1 MRCYINFSVVLIKL
15 ELSEW
20 IVLDCCTTD
29 SLIPLLVTKLELL
42 HSELLDSLLCIVLF
56 ALFVCSTSALL
67 ELLHSELLDS
77 TLCIVLVVL
86 LVCSTSA
93 LSCWRGLYCQL
104 TTGPVS
110 ETEDS
115 DIELK
120 GWKELVEWLCC
131 ILLLECCIMLLKF
144 CWFSVMVDWLL
155 LCCREFVLM
164 EVCMDWMLHKL
175 LEGWS

>member
-1 MRCYINFSVVLIKL
+1 MRCYISFSVVLIKL

-56 ALFVCSTSALL
+56 ALLFCSTSALL

-110 ETEDS
+110 ETEDWHWT
-115 DIELK
+115 ERLERTCRVTMLHTAT
-120 GWKELVEWLCC
+120 GMLHYVAE
-131 ILLLECCIMLLKF
+131 ILLVLCYGGLAATLL
-144 CWFSVMVDWLL
+144 
-155 LCCREFVLM
+155 
-164 EVCMDWMLHKL
+164 
-175 LEGWS
+175 